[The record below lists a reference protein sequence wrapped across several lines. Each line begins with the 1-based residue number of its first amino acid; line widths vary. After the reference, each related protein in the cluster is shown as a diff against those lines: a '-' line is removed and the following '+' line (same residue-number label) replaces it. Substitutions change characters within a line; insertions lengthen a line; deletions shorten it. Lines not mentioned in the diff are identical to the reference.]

1 MSEISKKEEI
11 PLVEQ
16 SVCFL
21 LFNVDCKNDIVVYA
35 SI

>member
-1 MSEISKKEEI
+1 MSEIFKKEEI

-21 LFNVDCKNDIVVYA
+21 LFNVDCQNDILYA